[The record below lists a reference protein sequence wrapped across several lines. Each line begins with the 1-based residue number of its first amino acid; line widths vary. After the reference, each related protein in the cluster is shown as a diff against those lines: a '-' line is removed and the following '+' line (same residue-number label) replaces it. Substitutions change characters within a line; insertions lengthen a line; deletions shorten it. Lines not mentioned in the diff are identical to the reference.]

1 MAYRYI
7 ATINNRR
14 HSELLGNRT
23 LEKALSNGL
32 DLTRQLGRTL
42 LQPGASLA
50 FNLHSPDCPVNRNPE
65 QEDRCN
71 GQGCAEI
78 TIRVTTA
85 QSKAKSEAKV

>member
-23 LEKALSNGL
+23 LDKALSNGL

-42 LQPGASLA
+42 LEPGASLD
-50 FNLHSPDCPVNRNPE
+50 FDLHSPDCPVNRNPE
-65 QEDRCN
+65 QEEQCN
-71 GQGCAEI
+71 GQGCAEV
-78 TIRVTTA
+78 TIRVTATP
-85 QSKAKSEAKV
+85 SKAKPDTTV